1 MPSFY
6 PTHPEPGDPPGLY
19 GDVYFDGQNVTG
31 RVTDPAHMVQHRAG
45 EWFVAAESAASVM
58 PTGESAADV
67 APENHIVPDTDSA
80 SSTGS
85 ASSTDS
91 ASSTGSAPNSAPG
104 AGVAEIGI
112 STSVGVRDTGDEFP
126 LSSPSSAARSGP
138 LARMDIAL
146 AALRVCSTTIADY
159 DGLTNAE
166 VELLHEKNAEALR
179 LIGVQMAISTNQ
191 IDHRSAVELAGQG
204 MARQSGYRTPIE
216 MAKNLGGLTQQET
229 MAVHDAGRIMREGQ
243 SASPDTDQPSD
254 PNIPVAQPAAESVP
268 LAPWLQSVSRA
279 LKNNELSSAQAAA
292 IRTGLG
298 TPTEGVPVEV
308 LTESAST
315 LVRDGQHLTPERLLK
330 WARQMRDRLDRSGVA
345 LRESERRA
353 RRSAKLFTRPDGM
366 MQLNWVMDPE
376 EGMIFKTLVDRT
388 ISPKAGG
395 PRTGDEES
403 RRRIQ
408 DDPREPHEILADQ
421 LGLFFQLG
429 ATVDPS
435 QLLAT
440 PTASVVV
447 LTRRAPT
454 TTAGGADGASPA
466 ATVTAPRADGLPS
479 PHDPD
484 MEHFP
489 TGQYDIGWIDGHSD
503 PVSSQTVDRLI
514 CGGSTTE
521 VSFTHDGQPLD
532 VGREQ
537 RLFGRKQRVAL
548 GAQFGGCT
556 WTDKFGNR
564 ICPRPPS
571 WSEAHHIEH
580 WHRDNGKTVMANGIL
595 FCKLHHLELHND
607 GWEVLRKGDTYWLIP
622 PASVDPA
629 RTPRRM
635 PTQSDAFHDLMS
647 NEVSA

>member
-19 GDVYFDGQNVTG
+19 GDVYFDGQKVTG
-31 RVTDPAHMVQHRAG
+31 RVTDPAHMVEHRAG
-45 EWFVAAESAASVM
+45 EWFVPAESAVSTATTGELAADIAADTGIAPDNDSAPDNALDIGGATSTATTATTATATGAGAGAGASVR
-58 PTGESAADV
+58 D
-67 APENHIVPDTDSA
+67 
-80 SSTGS
+80 
-85 ASSTDS
+85 
-91 ASSTGSAPNSAPG
+91 
-104 AGVAEIGI
+104 AGNV
-112 STSVGVRDTGDEFP
+112 VP
-126 LSSPSSAARSGP
+126 LSPPPASLGP
-138 LARMDIAL
+138 LVCMDIAL
-146 AALRVCSTTIADY
+146 AALRNCSTNIADY

-179 LIGVQMAISTNQ
+179 LVGVQMAISTNQ

-216 MAKNLGGLTQQET
+216 MAKNLGGLTHQET
-229 MAVHDAGRIMREGQ
+229 MAVHDAGRMMREGQ
-243 SASPDTDQPSD
+243 SVSPDPDQPFAPD
-254 PNIPVAQPAAESVP
+254 IPVAEPAAESVP
-268 LAPWLQSVSRA
+268 LAPWLKSVSRA

-298 TPTEGVPVEV
+298 TPTEGVPVE
-308 LTESAST
+308 LLAESAST

-330 WARQMRDRLDRSGVA
+330 WARQTRDRLDRSGVA
-345 LRESERRA
+345 LREAERRA
-353 RRSAKLFTRPDGM
+353 RRSAKLVTRGDGM
-366 MQLNWVMDPE
+366 MQLTWVMDPE
-376 EGMIFKTLVDRT
+376 EGMVFKTLVDRT

-408 DDPREPHEILADQ
+408 DDPRESHEILADQ

-454 TTAGGADGASPA
+454 TTVDGADGATPS

-503 PVSSQTVDRLI
+503 PVSPQTVDRLI

-537 RLFGRKQRVAL
+537 RLFGKKQRVAL

-607 GWEVLRKGDTYWLIP
+607 GWEVLRRADAYWLIP
-622 PASVDPA
+622 PASVDPT

-635 PTQSDAFHDLMS
+635 PTQSDAFQDLMA
-647 NEVSA
+647 NEPPA